1 MSTKVNI
8 PARVFTLFISELAIL
23 YACYVAGA
31 YVDADIGDP
40 FIFLLYDSGFLRTGI
55 AVSLVVM
62 GLFFR
67 DLYAEVR
74 IASRLELFQELCLV
88 FGLAFLGQGLL
99 SYVDRDWILPRRMML
114 LGSLISFVAVFGWR
128 LLLDSLAR
136 GERASGRVLFLGMTP
151 TVEVLAAH
159 FGEHPDAGLMAVGY
173 LESGTARSAAGS
185 AAGAVER
192 LGTMEDLDGVL
203 DVAAPDSIVI
213 GDREHI
219 QPWWTDEFLALRF
232 GGIRVEEA
240 GTLYER
246 VFARKSVADIWPQR
260 LIFRDAHTVG
270 DSGVEAV
277 LSALAALGLAV
288 LTLPVTVAAAVLIK
302 AGSRGPVLVTE
313 PRVGLG
319 EKVFSAYRFRCTGPG
334 GEVTPVG
341 RFLRRHGLSW
351 LPELLNVM
359 KGEMAVVGPRPER
372 PVFAGMM
379 GELIP
384 VYRQRHLIKPGVT
397 GWARVHRVPGAEQD
411 SVRDLEYDLYYLE
424 SRSVLL
430 DAFILLLSLKT
441 VLGGRG

>member
-8 PARVFTLFISELAIL
+8 PARVFTLFVTELAIL

-31 YVDADIGDP
+31 YADTDIADP
-40 FIFLLYDSGFLRTGI
+40 GIFLLYDSGFLRTGI
-55 AVSLVVM
+55 AVACVVT

-67 DLYAEVR
+67 DLYSEVR
-74 IASRLELFQELCLV
+74 VPSRLGLVQELSLV

-114 LGSLISFVAVFGWR
+114 AGSLIAFVAVFGWR
-128 LLLDSLAR
+128 VLLDGFAR
-136 GERASGRVLFLGMTP
+136 GKRAAGRVLFLGMTP
-151 TVEVLAAH
+151 TVATLAEY
-159 FGEHPDAGLMAVGY
+159 FGGHPEAGLMAVGY
-173 LESGTARSAAGS
+173 LESGATTESGE
-185 AAGAVER
+185 AGARVAR

-203 DVAAPDSIVI
+203 DEATPDSIVI
-213 GDREHI
+213 GDRDHI

-246 VFARKSVADIWPQR
+246 VFARTSVPDVWPQR
-260 LIFRDAHTVG
+260 LIFRPEL
-270 DSGVEAV
+270 SGGSSATETA

-288 LTLPVTVAAAVLIK
+288 ITLPVTVTAAVLIK

-319 EKVFSAYRFRCTGPG
+319 EKSFQAYRFRCTDGN
-334 GEVTPVG
+334 GELTGVG

-372 PVFAGMM
+372 PVFAEMM
-379 GELIP
+379 GELMP
-384 VYRQRHLIKPGVT
+384 VYRQRHLIRPGVT
-397 GWARVHRVPGAEQD
+397 GWARIHREPGAEQD
-411 SVRDLEYDLYYLE
+411 SLRDLEYDLYYLGHH
-424 SRSVLL
+424 SLLL
-430 DAFILLLSLKT
+430 DVFILLLSLKT